1 MFQKAVWAYILNKK
15 DRLDLVATSVLPGC
29 CAASGLNQVAI
40 TSAITGILFPARGL
54 GARARGRGIPVGP
67 VVDRPLQDPAV
78 VRKLLAHLARSGAP
92 EPPGPD
98 LPGWVCLCDFEDARL
113 DLPFATLVDTPA
125 PVPWPAGWLAVG
137 IAPMAVTR
145 AGMRRRA
152 G

>member
-1 MFQKAVWAYILNKK
+1 MNKK
-15 DRLDLVATSVLPGC
+15 DRLDLVATSVLLGC
-29 CAASGLNQVAI
+29 CTAWGLNQVAI
-40 TSAITGILFPARGL
+40 TSAIAGILLPLRGVR
-54 GARARGRGIPVGP
+54 ARARGRGIPVGP

-78 VRKLLAHLARSGAP
+78 VRKLLATLARSGTPA
-92 EPPGPD
+92 PPGPNP
-98 LPGWVCLCDFEDARL
+98 PGWVCMCDFSDARL